1 LGQGRDDADSD
12 CAYCFKQSFESRV
25 GPCQRSS
32 GAVSRYCSVT
42 TEGSRP
48 TVRHHEPRR
57 CKTSSEETCKES
69 HMAKYQAPLKDARFV
84 LNEVFAAEQEWAT
97 MEATSEVNAEL
108 AEAILEEGARVTQA
122 ELLPLNLSGD
132 AEGARFEEG
141 RVTTP
146 KGFKEAYRVLAEGG
160 WMGLGGNPEYG
171 GQGMPKM
178 LTVAFEEM
186 LYATN
191 TSFALYPALNAGACL
206 AMDSHAP
213 ESVKRIFLPRM
224 YAGDW
229 LGTMCLTEPHCGTDL
244 GMIRTRAEPLEGDDP
259 LLGLPRYRITGT
271 KIWITGGEHDMV
283 DNIVHLVLAKLP
295 DAPSGTRGIEC
306 GQLWVHRAQDGHQG
320 QRDLRDELRWCR
332 RGVDRRAAPGA
343 GGDVHHDELRAPLHR
358 PARAGTGG
366 SGLSECDGLRC

>member
-1 LGQGRDDADSD
+1 
-12 CAYCFKQSFESRV
+12 
-25 GPCQRSS
+25 
-32 GAVSRYCSVT
+32 
-42 TEGSRP
+42 
-48 TVRHHEPRR
+48 
-57 CKTSSEETCKES
+57 
-69 HMAKYQAPLKDARFV
+69 MAKYQAPLKDARFI
-84 LNEVFAAEQEWAT
+84 LDEVFAAEQEWAG
-97 MEATSEVNAEL
+97 MAATEEVNVEL

-132 AEGARFEEG
+132 AEGARFENG
-141 RVTTP
+141 HVTTP

-206 AMDSHAP
+206 AVDSHAP
-213 ESVKRIFLPRM
+213 ESVKQVFLPRM

-244 GMIRTRAEPLEGDDP
+244 GLIRTRAEPLEGDDP
-259 LLGLPRYRITGT
+259 LLGLPRYRLTGT

-295 DAPSGTRGIEC
+295 D
-306 GQLWVHRAQDGHQG
+306 
-320 QRDLRDELRWCR
+320 
-332 RGVDRRAAPGA
+332 
-343 GGDVHHDELRAPLHR
+343 
-358 PARAGTGG
+358 
-366 SGLSECDGLRC
+366 